1 MIKLF
6 WRSAGI
12 LLACPEI
19 KPTSVK
25 PTSVIYFCSVNEEEI
40 TGKR

>member
-19 KPTSVK
+19 KPTSV
-25 PTSVIYFCSVNEEEI
+25 IYFCSVNEEEI